1 MMLAR
6 LPETDDTIIDEKI
19 GGRVESLHSPLDSMQ
34 CDGLQNFM
42 SFRGAGSAG
51 FISLMRS

>member
-6 LPETDDTIIDEKI
+6 LPETDDTIIDETI

-34 CDGLQNFM
+34 CDGLQKFM

-51 FISLMRS
+51 FIPLMRS